1 VISAILLCLYLLV
14 ICVMAMQSLFNLRMQ
29 LYIWGEPQRAALNRS
44 PEQFEEP
51 AVSFT
56 VLLPARHEEAVIGD
70 TIEKVCRTHY
80 PRDLLQILVICE
92 SGDLGTIAAVQQK
105 LAEPGK
111 EHVQLLVFSDR
122 PINKPHALNK
132 GLQAATRD
140 VVTIF
145 DAEDEPHA
153 DIFQIVNTIMLQ
165 EGAEVVQSGIRLMN
179 HDSHWFSALNVL
191 EYFFWFKSSLHY
203 FAWSG
208 VVPLGG
214 NTVFVRRRLLQELGG
229 WDDAC
234 LTEDADIGIRLS
246 VAGARIRVVCDDE
259 HVTREETPHTVRELV
274 KQRTRWHQGFLQVL
288 LKGHWRQL
296 PNLSQRLLAAYILTV
311 PFIQGLL
318 ALMLPT
324 SLAMMV
330 LVKLPVALTM
340 LTYLPLYTFGL
351 QVCINVAG
359 LLEFIQVHQ
368 RVLSWRMLIV
378 TVISLLPYQ
387 WLLAVATLR
396 AITRQ
401 LRKRTDWEKTAHLGV
416 HRKVQEQEVA

>member
-1 VISAILLCLYLLV
+1 MTTVLLGIYLLV
-14 ICVMAMQSLFNLRMQ
+14 ISVMALQSLFNLRMQ

-70 TIEKVCRTHY
+70 TIEKVSRAHY
-80 PRDLLQILVICE
+80 PRDLLQVLVICE
-92 SGDLGTIAAVQQK
+92 SGDVGTIAAVQQK

-111 EHVQLLVFSDR
+111 EHVQLIVFSDR
-122 PINKPHALNK
+122 PINKPHGLNK
-132 GLQAATRD
+132 GLQAATND

-153 DIFQIVNTIMLQ
+153 DIFQVINTIMRR
-165 EGAEVVQSGIRLMN
+165 EGADVVQSGVHLMN

-208 VVPLGG
+208 MVPLGG

-229 WDDAC
+229 WDETC

-259 HVTREETPHTVRELV
+259 HVTREETPHTVRALV

-288 LKGHWRQL
+288 LKGHWLQL
-296 PNLSQRLLAAYILTV
+296 PSLSQRLLAAYILTV

-318 ALMLPT
+318 ALMLPI

-330 LVKLPVALTM
+330 LVKLQVMLAM
-340 LTYLPLYTFGL
+340 LTFLPLYIFGL
-351 QVCINVAG
+351 RLCIDIAG
-359 LLEFIQVHQ
+359 LLEFIRVQQ
-368 RVLSWRMLIV
+368 RAFSWRTLLL
-378 TVISLLPYQ
+378 TVAGFFPYQ
-387 WLLAVATLR
+387 WLLAVAALR
-396 AITRQ
+396 AVTRQ
-401 LRKRTDWEKTAHLGV
+401 LRKRTNWEKTAHMGV
-416 HRKVQEQEVA
+416 HRQVQEEVA

>member
-1 VISAILLCLYLLV
+1 MLTAILLSIYLVV
-14 ICVMAMQSLFNLRMQ
+14 IGVMALQSLFSLRMQ

-70 TIEKVCRTHY
+70 TIEKLCRMNY

-92 SGDLGTIAAVQQK
+92 RGDLDTIAAVQQK

-111 EHVQLLVFSDR
+111 EHAQLLVFSDR
-122 PINKPHALNK
+122 PVNKPHGLNK
-132 GLQAATRD
+132 GLQAATHD

-153 DIFQIVNTIMLQ
+153 DIFQIINTIMLQ
-165 EGAEVVQSGIRLMN
+165 EGADVVQSGIRLMN

-208 VVPLGG
+208 IVPLGG

-229 WDDAC
+229 WDEAC

-246 VAGARIRVVCDDE
+246 VAGARIRVVCDDA

>member
-1 VISAILLCLYLLV
+1 MTTVLLGIYLLV
-14 ICVMAMQSLFNLRMQ
+14 ISVMALQSLFNLRMQ
-29 LYIWGEPQRAALNRS
+29 LYIWGEPQRAALNHS

-70 TIEKVCRTHY
+70 TIEKVSRAHY

-92 SGDLGTIAAVQQK
+92 RGDLGTIATVQQK

-111 EHVQLLVFSDR
+111 EHVQLIVFSDR
-122 PINKPHALNK
+122 PINKPHGLNK
-132 GLQAATRD
+132 GLQAATHD

-153 DIFQIVNTIMLQ
+153 DIFQIINTIMLR
-165 EGAEVVQSGIRLMN
+165 EGAEVVQSGVHLMN

-203 FAWSG
+203 FAWAG
-208 VVPLGG
+208 MVPLGG

-229 WDDAC
+229 WDETC

-259 HVTREETPHTVRELV
+259 HVTREETPHTVRALV

-288 LKGHWRQL
+288 LKGHWLQL
-296 PNLSQRLLAAYILTV
+296 PSLSQRLLAAYILTA

-318 ALMLPT
+318 ALMLPI

-330 LVKLPVALTM
+330 LVKLQVMLAM
-340 LTYLPLYTFGL
+340 LTFLPLYIFGL
-351 QVCINVAG
+351 RLCIDIAG
-359 LLEFIQVHQ
+359 LLEFIRVQQ
-368 RVLSWRMLIV
+368 RAFSWRTLIV
-378 TVISLLPYQ
+378 TVVGFFPYQ
-387 WLLAVATLR
+387 WLLAVAALR
-396 AITRQ
+396 AVTRQ
-401 LRKRTDWEKTAHLGV
+401 LRKRTNWEKTAHMGV
-416 HRKVQEQEVA
+416 HRQVQEEVA

>member
-1 VISAILLCLYLLV
+1 MISAILLSIYLLV
-14 ICVMAMQSLFNLRMQ
+14 IGVMALQSLFNLRLQ
-29 LYIWGEPQRAALNRS
+29 LYIWGEPQRAGLNRS
-44 PEQFEEP
+44 PEQFEKP

-56 VLLPARHEEAVIGD
+56 VLLPARHEETVIGD
-70 TIEKVCRTHY
+70 TIEKVCRMNY

-92 SGDLGTIAAVQQK
+92 SGDPGTIAAVQQK

-111 EHVQLLVFSDR
+111 EHVQLIVFSDR
-122 PINKPHALNK
+122 SINKAHALNK
-132 GLQAATRD
+132 GLQAASHD

-153 DIFQIVNTIMLQ
+153 DIFQIINTIMLQ
-165 EGAEVVQSGIRLMN
+165 EGAEVVQSGVHLMN

-208 VVPLGG
+208 IVPLGG

-229 WDDAC
+229 WDETC

-259 HVTREETPHTVRELV
+259 HVTREETPHTVRALV
-274 KQRTRWHQGFLQVL
+274 RQRTRWHQGFLQVL

-311 PFIQGLL
+311 PFVQALF
-318 ALMLPT
+318 ALMLPI
-324 SLAMMV
+324 SLGMMV
-330 LVKLPVALTM
+330 LVKLPVGLTM
-340 LTYLPLYTFGL
+340 LTFLPLYLFGL
-351 QVCINVAG
+351 QVCIDVAG

-368 RVLSWRMLIV
+368 RVFSWRMLIV
-378 TVISLLPYQ
+378 TIISLLPYQ
-387 WLLAVATLR
+387 WLLAVAALR
-396 AITRQ
+396 AVTRQ
-401 LRKRTDWEKTAHLGV
+401 LRKRTDWEKTAHIGV

>member
-1 VISAILLCLYLLV
+1 
-14 ICVMAMQSLFNLRMQ
+14 MALQGVFNLRMQ
-29 LYIWGEPQRAALNRS
+29 LYIWGEPQRAGLNRR

-56 VLLPARHEEAVIGD
+56 VLLPARDEEAVIGD
-70 TIEKVCRTHY
+70 TIEKVCRMNY

-92 SGDLGTIAAVQQK
+92 RGDLGTIATVQQK

-132 GLQAATRD
+132 GLQAATHD

-296 PNLSQRLLAAYILTV
+296 PSPAQRLLAAYILTV
-311 PFIQGLL
+311 PFMQGMF
-318 ALMLPT
+318 ALMLPI

-330 LVKLPVALTM
+330 LLKLPLPLAM
-340 LTYLPLYTFGL
+340 LTYVPLYTFGL
-351 QVCINVAG
+351 QVCIDVAG

-387 WLLAVATLR
+387 WLLAVAALR
-396 AITRQ
+396 AVTRQ
-401 LRKRTDWEKTAHLGV
+401 LRKRTDWEKTAHIGV